1 MKKQLPL
8 QALLSIIA
16 LLLLLISITVG
27 TFAWFTFRTD
37 VNVEPIAGTV
47 GKTDGSLLIS
57 AAPEGPF
64 DKECELRAFCP
75 ATGLKPLSTADLR
88 HFYTAAMQN
97 SEGRVIRFRNADR
110 MVDECAIHGHVYLKA
125 TKEPA
130 NVYLNQA
137 GLFFGTDIQA
147 LASMRLGMVVTIP
160 GAASKTFLFQL
171 DDMADVSRA
180 AAHMTIA
187 DEYRGMVVG
196 SAQGDSVHMTPDP
209 AAALSRH
216 WAVLTGPEEEPVVS
230 VGTPMFALEP
240 EVVADVEFWLYLEGC
255 DIHCQNLVN
264 GVQNR
269 DAALS
274 LAFYGEIIP
283 QE

>member
-57 AAPEGPF
+57 AKAEGPF
-64 DKECELRAFCP
+64 DKECELPAHCP
-75 ATGLKPLSTADLR
+75 ATGLKPISTADLR
-88 HFYTAAMQN
+88 HFYTAAAQN
-97 SEGRVIRFRNADR
+97 SEDRVVRFRNADQ
-110 MVDECAIHGHVYLKA
+110 MVDDCAIHGHVYLKA
-125 TKEPA
+125 TKEST
-130 NVYLNQA
+130 NVYLNRG
-137 GLFFGTDIQA
+137 GLFFGSDIQA
-147 LASMRLGMVVTIP
+147 LASMRLGLIVTVP
-160 GAASKTFLFQL
+160 GDAPKTFLFRL
-171 DDMADVSRA
+171 DDMADVSQA
-180 AAHMTIA
+180 AAQMTIA

-196 SAQGDSVHMTPDP
+196 SAQGDSVNMTPDP
-209 AAALSRH
+209 AAALSRY
-216 WAVLTGPEEEPVVS
+216 WAVLSGPEEEPAAS

-274 LAFYGEIIP
+274 LAFYGELIP
-283 QE
+283 Q